1 MWRRLTQVLVKHHL
15 NSEMRKRQVR
25 NCHILIVTNYG
36 MHALTKHV
44 KHQIAINYTPTKGI
58 IIYTCH
64 MNNDIY
70 LSDYADWVAFRAL
83 VGCWI
88 YRDDVRN
95 LLKNKLKTRNQ
106 ERDTWWSCNLHF
118 YRNAWYRFQFLY
130 QFSLQ
135 EIIKCKW
142 FVNEWI
148 IRVLVIIYINKIYS
162 DRLWV

>member
-1 MWRRLTQVLVKHHL
+1 
-15 NSEMRKRQVR
+15 
-25 NCHILIVTNYG
+25 

-83 VGCWI
+83 VVCLI

-106 ERDTWWSCNLHF
+106 ERDTWWSCNDLHF
-118 YRNAWYRFQFLY
+118 YRNGTCFNFCTSFL
-130 QFSLQ
+130 
-135 EIIKCKW
+135 CK
-142 FVNEWI
+142 
-148 IRVLVIIYINKIYS
+148 R
-162 DRLWV
+162 